1 MRLVLLLLAMFLS
14 ACQSV
19 FDNVKTSRDVALE
32 AVNEEIFLDQSNL
45 WSYIANQQKL
55 EINNNPR
62 IQQQLGWFKKHP
74 DYLTRISER
83 AQPYLY
89 LVVQEIEKEGL
100 PIEIA
105 LLPIVESAYYPFSYS
120 HGTAVGVWQFIPST
134 GRLYGLDQD
143 WWHED
148 RRHILNSTRAAARYL
163 KDLSKMFNGD
173 WMLAVAAYNA
183 GPGRIQNAVKINQK
197 ARKQT
202 DYWSL
207 DLPKETERYIPKLL
221 ALSMIVKDPS
231 KFGQQLTPI
240 DNSKF
245 LEVVELNSQFDLA
258 LIAQWTGLSIDEIY
272 TYNPGLRRWAT
283 PVSLPYELL
292 LPVSTVKSFED
303 NLEKAGKMPRIS
315 WLRHQIKSGD
325 SLIYLA
331 KKYKTTVDQ
340 IRSVNELQSDLIRA
354 GEYLI
359 VPLAQENE
367 GYYSLSEKQRE
378 KSRLNTEKNAEKII
392 YKVVSGDSLWK
403 IAVQFDTTVNNLVR
417 WNQIDLSSPLRID
430 KELVIWVEDSNKT
443 GLAEITR
450 TGIDIDTK
458 ITYMVRAG
466 DNLSKIASK
475 YSVKVKDVLS
485 WNNIKESQIL
495 KPGQKLL
502 IKVNVI
508 NSNLL

>member
-1 MRLVLLLLAMFLS
+1 MFLS

-183 GPGRIQNAVKINQK
+183 GPGRIQNALKINQK

-240 DNSKF
+240 DNSKL

-272 TYNPGLRRWAT
+272 TFNPGLRRWAT

-417 WNQIDLSSPLRID
+417 WNQIDLFSPLRID

>member
-1 MRLVLLLLAMFLS
+1 
-14 ACQSV
+14 
-19 FDNVKTSRDVALE
+19 
-32 AVNEEIFLDQSNL
+32 
-45 WSYIANQQKL
+45 
-55 EINNNPR
+55 
-62 IQQQLGWFKKHP
+62 
-74 DYLTRISER
+74 
-83 AQPYLY
+83 
-89 LVVQEIEKEGL
+89 
-100 PIEIA
+100 
-105 LLPIVESAYYPFSYS
+105 
-120 HGTAVGVWQFIPST
+120 
-134 GRLYGLDQD
+134 
-143 WWHED
+143 
-148 RRHILNSTRAAARYL
+148 
-163 KDLSKMFNGD
+163 MFNGD

-197 ARKQT
+197 AGKQT

-207 DLPKETERYIPKLL
+207 DLPKETEKYVPKLL
-221 ALSMIVKDPS
+221 ALSMIAKEPE

-272 TYNPGLRRWAT
+272 TFNPGLRRWAT

-417 WNQIDLSSPLRID
+417 WNQLDLSSPLRID

>member
-1 MRLVLLLLAMFLS
+1 MFLS

-163 KDLSKMFNGD
+163 KDLGKMFNGD

-197 ARKQT
+197 AGKQT

-207 DLPKETERYIPKLL
+207 DLPKETEKYVPKLL
-221 ALSMIVKDPS
+221 ALSMIAKEPE

-240 DNSKF
+240 DNSKL

-272 TYNPGLRRWAT
+272 TFNPGLRRWAT

>member
-1 MRLVLLLLAMFLS
+1 MFLS

-417 WNQIDLSSPLRID
+417 WNQLDLSNPLRID

>member
-1 MRLVLLLLAMFLS
+1 MFLS

-207 DLPKETERYIPKLL
+207 DLPKETEKYVPKLL
-221 ALSMIVKDPS
+221 ALSMIAKEPE

>member
-1 MRLVLLLLAMFLS
+1 MFLS

-163 KDLSKMFNGD
+163 KDLGKMFNGD

-197 ARKQT
+197 AGKQT

-207 DLPKETERYIPKLL
+207 DLPKETEKYVPKLL
-221 ALSMIVKDPS
+221 ALSMIAKEPE

>member
-1 MRLVLLLLAMFLS
+1 MFLS

-197 ARKQT
+197 AGKQT

-207 DLPKETERYIPKLL
+207 DLPKETEKYVPKLL
-221 ALSMIVKDPS
+221 ALSMIAKEPE

-240 DNSKF
+240 DNSKL

-272 TYNPGLRRWAT
+272 TFNPGLRRWAT

>member
-1 MRLVLLLLAMFLS
+1 MFLS

-417 WNQIDLSSPLRID
+417 WNQLDLSSPLRID

-475 YSVKVKDVLS
+475 YSVKVKNVLS

>member
-1 MRLVLLLLAMFLS
+1 MFLS

-258 LIAQWTGLSIDEIY
+258 LIA
-272 TYNPGLRRWAT
+272 
-283 PVSLPYELL
+283 
-292 LPVSTVKSFED
+292 
-303 NLEKAGKMPRIS
+303 
-315 WLRHQIKSGD
+315 
-325 SLIYLA
+325 
-331 KKYKTTVDQ
+331 
-340 IRSVNELQSDLIRA
+340 
-354 GEYLI
+354 
-359 VPLAQENE
+359 
-367 GYYSLSEKQRE
+367 
-378 KSRLNTEKNAEKII
+378 
-392 YKVVSGDSLWK
+392 
-403 IAVQFDTTVNNLVR
+403 
-417 WNQIDLSSPLRID
+417 
-430 KELVIWVEDSNKT
+430 
-443 GLAEITR
+443 
-450 TGIDIDTK
+450 
-458 ITYMVRAG
+458 
-466 DNLSKIASK
+466 
-475 YSVKVKDVLS
+475 
-485 WNNIKESQIL
+485 
-495 KPGQKLL
+495 
-502 IKVNVI
+502 
-508 NSNLL
+508 

>member
-1 MRLVLLLLAMFLS
+1 MFLS

-197 ARKQT
+197 AGKQT

-207 DLPKETERYIPKLL
+207 DLPKETEKYIPKLL
-221 ALSMIVKDPS
+221 ALSMITKEPE

-417 WNQIDLSSPLRID
+417 WNQIDLFSPLRID

>member
-1 MRLVLLLLAMFLS
+1 MFLS

-240 DNSKF
+240 DNSKL

-417 WNQIDLSSPLRID
+417 WNQIDLFSPLRID

>member
-1 MRLVLLLLAMFLS
+1 MFLS

-183 GPGRIQNAVKINQK
+183 GPGRIQNALKINQK
-197 ARKQT
+197 AGKQT

-207 DLPKETERYIPKLL
+207 DLPKETEKYVPKLL
-221 ALSMIVKDPS
+221 ALSMIAKEPE

-417 WNQIDLSSPLRID
+417 WNQLDLSSPLRID

>member
-1 MRLVLLLLAMFLS
+1 MFLS

-240 DNSKF
+240 DNSKL

-417 WNQIDLSSPLRID
+417 WNQLDLSSPLRID

>member
-1 MRLVLLLLAMFLS
+1 MFLS

-105 LLPIVESAYYPFSYS
+105 LLPIVESGYYPFSYS

-197 ARKQT
+197 AGKQT

-207 DLPKETERYIPKLL
+207 DLPKETEKYVPKLL
-221 ALSMIVKDPS
+221 ALSMIAKEPE

-272 TYNPGLRRWAT
+272 TFNPGLRRWAT

-417 WNQIDLSSPLRID
+417 WNQIDLFSPLRID

>member
-1 MRLVLLLLAMFLS
+1 
-14 ACQSV
+14 
-19 FDNVKTSRDVALE
+19 
-32 AVNEEIFLDQSNL
+32 
-45 WSYIANQQKL
+45 
-55 EINNNPR
+55 
-62 IQQQLGWFKKHP
+62 
-74 DYLTRISER
+74 
-83 AQPYLY
+83 
-89 LVVQEIEKEGL
+89 
-100 PIEIA
+100 
-105 LLPIVESAYYPFSYS
+105 
-120 HGTAVGVWQFIPST
+120 
-134 GRLYGLDQD
+134 
-143 WWHED
+143 
-148 RRHILNSTRAAARYL
+148 
-163 KDLSKMFNGD
+163 
-173 WMLAVAAYNA
+173 
-183 GPGRIQNAVKINQK
+183 
-197 ARKQT
+197 
-202 DYWSL
+202 
-207 DLPKETERYIPKLL
+207 
-221 ALSMIVKDPS
+221 
-231 KFGQQLTPI
+231 
-240 DNSKF
+240 
-245 LEVVELNSQFDLA
+245 
-258 LIAQWTGLSIDEIY
+258 
-272 TYNPGLRRWAT
+272 
-283 PVSLPYELL
+283 
-292 LPVSTVKSFED
+292 
-303 NLEKAGKMPRIS
+303 
-315 WLRHQIKSGD
+315 
-325 SLIYLA
+325 
-331 KKYKTTVDQ
+331 
-340 IRSVNELQSDLIRA
+340 
-354 GEYLI
+354 

>member
-1 MRLVLLLLAMFLS
+1 MFLS

-197 ARKQT
+197 AGKQT

-207 DLPKETERYIPKLL
+207 DLPKETEKYVPKLL
-221 ALSMIVKDPS
+221 ALSMIAKEPE

-240 DNSKF
+240 DNSKL

-272 TYNPGLRRWAT
+272 TFNPGLRRWAT

-417 WNQIDLSSPLRID
+417 WNQLDLSSPLRID
-430 KELVIWVEDSNKT
+430 KELVIWVEDSDKT

>member
-1 MRLVLLLLAMFLS
+1 
-14 ACQSV
+14 
-19 FDNVKTSRDVALE
+19 
-32 AVNEEIFLDQSNL
+32 
-45 WSYIANQQKL
+45 
-55 EINNNPR
+55 
-62 IQQQLGWFKKHP
+62 
-74 DYLTRISER
+74 
-83 AQPYLY
+83 
-89 LVVQEIEKEGL
+89 
-100 PIEIA
+100 
-105 LLPIVESAYYPFSYS
+105 
-120 HGTAVGVWQFIPST
+120 
-134 GRLYGLDQD
+134 
-143 WWHED
+143 
-148 RRHILNSTRAAARYL
+148 
-163 KDLSKMFNGD
+163 
-173 WMLAVAAYNA
+173 
-183 GPGRIQNAVKINQK
+183 
-197 ARKQT
+197 
-202 DYWSL
+202 
-207 DLPKETERYIPKLL
+207 
-221 ALSMIVKDPS
+221 
-231 KFGQQLTPI
+231 
-240 DNSKF
+240 
-245 LEVVELNSQFDLA
+245 
-258 LIAQWTGLSIDEIY
+258 
-272 TYNPGLRRWAT
+272 
-283 PVSLPYELL
+283 
-292 LPVSTVKSFED
+292 VSTVKSFED

-392 YKVVSGDSLWK
+392 YKVVSGDSLWR

-417 WNQIDLSSPLRID
+417 WNQLDLSNPLRID

>member
-1 MRLVLLLLAMFLS
+1 MFLS

-89 LVVQEIEKEGL
+89 LVVKEIEKEGL

-105 LLPIVESAYYPFSYS
+105 LLPIVESGYYPFSYS

-197 ARKQT
+197 AGKQT

-207 DLPKETERYIPKLL
+207 DLPKETEKYVPKLL
-221 ALSMIVKDPS
+221 ALSMIAKEPE

>member
-1 MRLVLLLLAMFLS
+1 MFLS

-120 HGTAVGVWQFIPST
+120 HGTAAGVWQFIPST

-183 GPGRIQNAVKINQK
+183 GPGRIQNALKINQK

-417 WNQIDLSSPLRID
+417 WNQLDLSSPLRID

>member
-1 MRLVLLLLAMFLS
+1 MFLS

-163 KDLSKMFNGD
+163 KDLGKMFNGD

-197 ARKQT
+197 AGKQT

-207 DLPKETERYIPKLL
+207 DLPKETEKYVPKLL
-221 ALSMIVKDPS
+221 ALSMIAKEPE

-272 TYNPGLRRWAT
+272 TFNPGLRRWAT

>member
-1 MRLVLLLLAMFLS
+1 MFLS

-197 ARKQT
+197 AGKQT

-207 DLPKETERYIPKLL
+207 DLPKETEKYVPKLL
-221 ALSMIVKDPS
+221 ALSMIAKEPE

-272 TYNPGLRRWAT
+272 TFNPGLRRWAT

>member
-1 MRLVLLLLAMFLS
+1 MFLS

-197 ARKQT
+197 AGKQT

-207 DLPKETERYIPKLL
+207 DLPKETEKYVPKLL
-221 ALSMIVKDPS
+221 ALSMIAKEPE

-272 TYNPGLRRWAT
+272 TFNPGLRRWAT

-417 WNQIDLSSPLRID
+417 WNQLDLSSPLRID

>member
-1 MRLVLLLLAMFLS
+1 MRFVLLLLVIFIS

-32 AVNEEIFLDQSNL
+32 TVNEEIFLDQSNL
-45 WSYIANQQKL
+45 WFYIANQQKL
-55 EINNNPR
+55 GIKDNPR
-62 IQQQLGWFKKHP
+62 IQQQLNWFKKHP
-74 DYLTRISER
+74 DYLARISER

-105 LLPIVESAYYPFSYS
+105 LLPIVESGYYPFSYS

-417 WNQIDLSSPLRID
+417 WNQIDLSSPLKVD
-430 KELVIWVEDSNKT
+430 KELVIWVEGNNKT
-443 GLAEITR
+443 ELAEITR
-450 TGIDIDTK
+450 TGIDIDK
-458 ITYMVRAG
+458 KVTYMVRAG
-466 DNLSKIASK
+466 DNLSKVASK
-475 YSVKVKDVLS
+475 YSVKVKDILS
-485 WNNIKESQIL
+485 WNNIKESKIL
-495 KPGQKLL
+495 RPGQKLL

>member
-1 MRLVLLLLAMFLS
+1 MFLS

-197 ARKQT
+197 AGKQT

-392 YKVVSGDSLWK
+392 YKVASGDSLWK

-417 WNQIDLSSPLRID
+417 WNQIDLFSPLRID
-430 KELVIWVEDSNKT
+430 KEVVIWVEDSNKT

>member
-1 MRLVLLLLAMFLS
+1 MFLS

-197 ARKQT
+197 AGKQT

-240 DNSKF
+240 DNSKL

-272 TYNPGLRRWAT
+272 TFNPGLRRWAT

-303 NLEKAGKMPRIS
+303 NLEKVGKMPRIS

-417 WNQIDLSSPLRID
+417 WNQLDLSSPLRID

>member
-1 MRLVLLLLAMFLS
+1 MFLS

-105 LLPIVESAYYPFSYS
+105 LLPIVESGYYPFSYS

-417 WNQIDLSSPLRID
+417 WNQLDLSSPLRID

>member
-1 MRLVLLLLAMFLS
+1 MFLS

-272 TYNPGLRRWAT
+272 TFNPGLRRWAT

-417 WNQIDLSSPLRID
+417 WNQLDLSSPLRID

>member
-1 MRLVLLLLAMFLS
+1 MFLS

-197 ARKQT
+197 AGKQT

-207 DLPKETERYIPKLL
+207 DLPKETEKYVPKLL
-221 ALSMIVKDPS
+221 ALSMIAKEPE

>member
-1 MRLVLLLLAMFLS
+1 MFLS

-89 LVVQEIEKEGL
+89 LVVQELEKEGL

-105 LLPIVESAYYPFSYS
+105 LLPIVESGYYPFSYS

-183 GPGRIQNAVKINQK
+183 GPGRIQNALKINQK

-240 DNSKF
+240 DNSKL

-272 TYNPGLRRWAT
+272 TFNPGLRRWAT

-417 WNQIDLSSPLRID
+417 WNQIDLFSPLRID

>member
-1 MRLVLLLLAMFLS
+1 MFLS

-183 GPGRIQNAVKINQK
+183 GPGRIQNALKINQK

-240 DNSKF
+240 DNSKL

-272 TYNPGLRRWAT
+272 TFNPGLRRWAT

-417 WNQIDLSSPLRID
+417 WNQLDLSSPLRID

>member
-1 MRLVLLLLAMFLS
+1 MFLS

-134 GRLYGLDQD
+134 GRLYGLDQG

-417 WNQIDLSSPLRID
+417 WNQLDLSSPLRID

>member
-1 MRLVLLLLAMFLS
+1 MFLS

-163 KDLSKMFNGD
+163 KDLGKMFNGD

-197 ARKQT
+197 AGKQT

-207 DLPKETERYIPKLL
+207 DLPKETEKYVPKLL
-221 ALSMIVKDPS
+221 ALSMIAKEPE

-417 WNQIDLSSPLRID
+417 WNQLDLSSPLRID